1 MSKVTI
7 KEIAARAN
15 VSQAAVSLAMHGKKG
30 VSEQTRDL
38 ILRTAQELGYTRQR
52 QFHPAQANSVI
63 LLLSPSDGK
72 LLPSVLQELTAWVL
86 QSGGY
91 LRLYTYAQ
99 VTADTHLLD
108 DCRLLVTFDTLGRD
122 ELEQLSACVPQI
134 LVLDGDYPRKPFW
147 NLRIDYAG
155 AAYTL
160 TKHLS
165 ELGHRSFIYF
175 NEDLPMNKSML
186 CFKGFQRLILELRLP
201 LDPVQTVMDLHSTPN
216 VLKHFPDIIHN
227 NNISA
232 IICTSANGALK
243 LTGQLRKMGFRVP
256 QDVSVSGFDGVE
268 IARYVIP
275 SITTVRQPT
284 EEIAQKSVDLL
295 CEMLDGGPARHV
307 TVGYTLVEGES
318 LARVRTENA

>member
-108 DCRLLVTFDTLGRD
+108 DCRLIPATFSKYGRAYEKARLFREAEEPSRKD
-122 ELEQLSACVPQI
+122 EKQ
-134 LVLDGDYPRKPFW
+134 K
-147 NLRIDYAG
+147 
-155 AAYTL
+155 
-160 TKHLS
+160 
-165 ELGHRSFIYF
+165 
-175 NEDLPMNKSML
+175 
-186 CFKGFQRLILELRLP
+186 KG
-201 LDPVQTVMDLHSTPN
+201 
-216 VLKHFPDIIHN
+216 
-227 NNISA
+227 
-232 IICTSANGALK
+232 
-243 LTGQLRKMGFRVP
+243 
-256 QDVSVSGFDGVE
+256 GVNC
-268 IARYVIP
+268 A
-275 SITTVRQPT
+275 
-284 EEIAQKSVDLL
+284 
-295 CEMLDGGPARHV
+295 
-307 TVGYTLVEGES
+307 
-318 LARVRTENA
+318 